1 MKDISVAV
9 IGGSGL
15 YDLDTVNILEQ
26 HVVDT
31 PFGDPS
37 SPVVEAELSDPD
49 SQEKV
54 RFYFLSRHGQGHTI
68 SPSEINFRANIFA
81 LKKLGAKY
89 AISFSAVGSLKEELS
104 PRTFVLP
111 DQFID
116 WTKGLRKRSFFADG
130 LVGHVSTAVPVE
142 PALLD
147 IIAGVLK
154 KFCVKYSKGGT
165 YICIEGPQ
173 FSSKAESALYR
184 SLGASVIGMTNIP
197 EAYLAKEAGIAYATI
212 NMVTDYDCWREEHC
226 AVEEILK
233 VMDQNNRVARDL
245 IQKLVPYLAKNPVEY
260 TPENRF
266 AVITHDDEL
275 TQNHKEIL
283 EVLLDF

>member
-15 YDLDTVNILEQ
+15 YDLDTVNILER

-89 AISFSAVGSLKEELS
+89 AISFSAVGSLREELS

-147 IIAGVLK
+147 LIAGVLK
-154 KFCVKYSKGGT
+154 KCCVKYSKGGT

-245 IQKLVPYLAKNPVEY
+245 IEKLVPYLTKNPVKY

-266 AVITHDDEL
+266 AVITHDDKL
-275 TQNHKEIL
+275 TQKHKEIL